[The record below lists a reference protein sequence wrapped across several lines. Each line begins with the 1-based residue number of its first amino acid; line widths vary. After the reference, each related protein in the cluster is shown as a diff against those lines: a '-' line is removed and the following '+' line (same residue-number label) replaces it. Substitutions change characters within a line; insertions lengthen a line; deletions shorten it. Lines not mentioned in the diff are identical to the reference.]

1 MNTVDS
7 KHTPE
12 SFESVLSKFKNLES
26 WLNNESHES
35 PEFHI
40 YLHELRGALQALRDR
55 EDTTTPVC
63 SFESQC
69 KGESIS
75 HQEQFCG
82 CYSDKLQSL
91 TTERDEA
98 LKANDLLCEK
108 IDKKDK
114 EIDVLNRRVK
124 LLKAVLNSQS
134 KEQ

>member
-1 MNTVDS
+1 MEQQPIVS
-7 KHTPE
+7 AEELLK
-12 SFESVLSKFKNLES
+12 
-26 WLNNESHES
+26 
-35 PEFHI
+35 
-40 YLHELRGALQALRDR
+40 LRGL
-55 EDTTTPVC
+55 TVC
-63 SFESQC
+63 RIHSI
-69 KGESIS
+69 KGT
-75 HQEQFCG
+75 
-82 CYSDKLQSL
+82 YSNVDAMEEYASLKLQSL